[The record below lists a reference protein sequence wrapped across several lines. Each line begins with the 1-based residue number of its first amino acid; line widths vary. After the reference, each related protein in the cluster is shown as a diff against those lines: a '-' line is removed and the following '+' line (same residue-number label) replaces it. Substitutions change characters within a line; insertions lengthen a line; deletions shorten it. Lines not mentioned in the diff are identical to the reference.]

1 MIEVDEMNK
10 AVSVVRVFLIRDD
23 EVYLMLRNG
32 LPVKSGAVLV
42 RRWITPGGVVEKN
55 ETEVQAAIRETK
67 EEVGIRISEK
77 DLTAFFKIYDPE
89 FNAEMVFFSCTKWQG
104 SLKIKE
110 EEKFDSAVWLPLSK
124 VEEIDGEGSAHLGA
138 MIKEAALKY
147 LRASETIPK
156 KDQFFSK
163 WRA

>member
-1 MIEVDEMNK
+1 MNK
-10 AVSVVRVFLIRDD
+10 AVGVVRVFLIRDD

-32 LPVKSGAVLV
+32 LPVKSGAVPI

-55 ETEVQAAIRETK
+55 ENEVQAAIRETR

-89 FNAEMVFFSCTKWQG
+89 FNAEMVFFSCVKWQG
-104 SLKIKE
+104 TLKIKE
-110 EEKFDSAVWLPLSK
+110 EEKFDSALWVPLSK
-124 VEEIDGEGSAHLGA
+124 VEEIDGKGSAHLGA

-147 LRASETIPK
+147 LRSSKSTSKE
-156 KDQFFSK
+156 DQFFSK
-163 WRA
+163 WRS